1 MRSATAEYFCTVI
14 TVISCSLQNFQ
25 ENITTTKTSQA
36 AVCGSVFT
44 DGLFV
49 VLFNFSNSG
58 DLKINTTNAFKR
70 NKENRNLLLLNSV
83 KWELKNFMEIAF
95 HKLKESTAYLVF
107 N

>member
-1 MRSATAEYFCTVI
+1 MVMKLTFSAKFPRKYNNNENVTSCCVWKLKIRS
-14 TVISCSLQNFQ
+14 LDLN
-25 ENITTTKTSQA
+25 
-36 AVCGSVFT
+36 
-44 DGLFV
+44 
-49 VLFNFSNSG
+49 NFSNSG